1 MVTPEVAPSFR
12 GRGREKNVEFTRVSR
27 FVRPDLIAPTRKKCV
42 MGCGHP
48 INPHMFWDQR
58 PRKNAFERRR

>member
-27 FVRPDLIAPTRKKCV
+27 FVRPDLIAPTRKKVCD
-42 MGCGHP
+42 GLWA
-48 INPHMFWDQR
+48 PHKI
-58 PRKNAFERRR
+58 PYVLGPATSKERV